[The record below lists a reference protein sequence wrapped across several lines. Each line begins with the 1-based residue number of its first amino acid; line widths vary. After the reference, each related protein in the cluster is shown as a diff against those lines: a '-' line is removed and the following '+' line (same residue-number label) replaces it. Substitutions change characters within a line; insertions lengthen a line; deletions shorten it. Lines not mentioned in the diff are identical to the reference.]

1 MRKPQQTFDL
11 EIPDDYKLASVLE
24 RDRADFESTNIWFYV
39 GADYR
44 DRRFAKVGITMGD
57 LRSRSYSSS
66 NPDYYLFCGFQCK
79 HDTTRA
85 DLKNIERDVL
95 SYLDEYYPN
104 RAPHR
109 ESRRLSECFYDIN
122 FEDFFVDIHQ
132 YLHDKHYKHFQIMGF
147 QDGESYALSWLFNSC
162 LPSSVVNHFLN
173 AIRQCS

>member
-39 GADYR
+39 GADSR
-44 DRRFAKVGITMGD
+44 DSRFAKFGITMGD
-57 LRSRSYSSS
+57 LRSRSYSTS
-66 NPDYYLFCGFQCK
+66 NPNYYLFCGFQCK

-85 DLKNIERDVL
+85 DLKNIERDGL

-122 FEDFFVDIHQ
+122 FEDFFVDVHQ
-132 YLHDKHYKHFQIMGF
+132 YLHEFRVCK
-147 QDGESYALSWLFNSC
+147 
-162 LPSSVVNHFLN
+162 
-173 AIRQCS
+173 

>member
-104 RAPHR
+104 RAPT
-109 ESRRLSECFYDIN
+109 ESRDAYQNVFMILILKIFLSMFINTCMTSTISTFRLWVSKMERVMRC
-122 FEDFFVDIHQ
+122 H
-132 YLHDKHYKHFQIMGF
+132 G
-147 QDGESYALSWLFNSC
+147 
-162 LPSSVVNHFLN
+162 
-173 AIRQCS
+173 CSIAAYHLQW

>member
-122 FEDFFVDIHQ
+122 FEDF
-132 YLHDKHYKHFQIMGF
+132 
-147 QDGESYALSWLFNSC
+147 LSMFINTCMTSTISTFRLWVSKMERVMRC
-162 LPSSVVNHFLN
+162 HG
-173 AIRQCS
+173 CSIAAYHLQW